1 MRIDIL
7 TIFPS
12 LFDSFLGESLLAKAI
27 KKKIVDVRVHDLRDW
42 SADRHRK
49 VDDAPFGGGAGMVM
63 TPQPIADALEELSK
77 EGAAKKILLSPRGRL
92 FTQEKA
98 RELSKIDRIILVC
111 GKYEGVDER
120 IGRHYVDEEISIGD
134 YILNGGEVAAMT
146 LVESLFRLLPGAIG
160 KKESLET
167 ESFEEGLLEYP
178 QYTRPEEFRGERVPE
193 ILLSGHHE
201 KIKKWRREKS
211 LEITKSVRPD
221 LWKKQAAKTVSGA
234 RINFSIALVHDPV
247 VGKSGETMVSSI
259 TTLDI
264 HDMARIG
271 KTYGARAVYI
281 VTPVL
286 DQKLMVERI
295 IGHWLGDEAQQAGSP
310 RRSALTAQAGV
321 RRVEALSLIKA
332 VPSVEDAAADAGKR
346 ANVVKLLATS
356 ASADAGAITPDG
368 FATAA
373 GEADE
378 WIIMFGT
385 AYGLAPE
392 LLNKAD
398 RRLASVLG
406 RGEFNHL
413 PVRAASAIILDRLF
427 GS

>member
-1 MRIDIL
+1 MRIEIL

-27 KKKIVDVRVHDLRDW
+27 DKKIVDIRVHDIRDW
-42 SADRHRK
+42 SKDKHRK

-63 TPQPIADALEELSK
+63 AVQPIADALEELSK
-77 EGAAKKILLSPRGRL
+77 EGDAKKILLSPRGKL
-92 FTQEKA
+92 FTQKKA
-98 RELSKIDRIILVC
+98 RELSNLDRIILIC
-111 GKYEGVDER
+111 GRYEGLDER
-120 IGRHYVDEEISIGD
+120 ISRHYVDEEISIGD
-134 YILNGGEVAAMT
+134 YILNGGEVAAMA

-167 ESFEEGLLEYP
+167 ESFEDGLLEYP
-178 QYTRPEEFRGERVPE
+178 QYTRPEDFRGERVPG

-211 LEITKSVRPD
+211 TEVTKSVRPD
-221 LWKKQAAKTVSGA
+221 LFAKQECKKTSKA
-234 RINFSIALVHDPV
+234 RVKFSIALVHDPV

-264 HDMARIG
+264 HDMARVG
-271 KTYGARAVYI
+271 KTYGAQAVYI

-295 IGHWLGDEAQQAGSP
+295 KSHWLDDKAL
-310 RRSALTAQAGV
+310 RSGV
-321 RRVEALSLIKA
+321 RRVEALSLIKV
-332 VPSVEDAAADAGKR
+332 VPSIAEGVADAKNR
-346 ANVVKLLATS
+346 AKFVKLLATS
-356 ASADAGAITPDG
+356 AADDAGFISPG
-368 FATAA
+368 EFASAA
-373 GEADE
+373 SEADE

-392 LLNKAD
+392 LLEKAD
-398 RRLASVLG
+398 CRLAPVLG

>member
-27 KKKIVDVRVHDLRDW
+27 EKNIVDIRVHDIRKW
-42 SADRHRK
+42 SKDKHRK

-63 TPQPIADALEELSK
+63 TLQPIADALEELSK
-77 EGAAKKILLSPRGRL
+77 EGAAKKILLSPRGKL
-92 FTQEKA
+92 FTQKKA
-98 RELSKIDRIILVC
+98 RELSNLDRIILVC
-111 GKYEGVDER
+111 GRYEGLDER
-120 IGRHYVDEEISIGD
+120 ISRHYLDEEISIGD
-134 YILNGGEVAAMT
+134 YILNGGEVAAMA

-178 QYTRPEEFRGERVPE
+178 HYTRPEEFRGERVPE
-193 ILLSGHHE
+193 VLLSGHHE
-201 KIKKWRREKS
+201 KIKKWRYEKS
-211 LEITKSVRPD
+211 LEVTKSVRPD
-221 LWKKQAAKTVSGA
+221 LLAKRSGNQASKKRVK
-234 RINFSIALVHDPV
+234 FSIALVHDPV

-264 HDMARIG
+264 HDMARVG
-271 KTYGARAVYI
+271 KTYGAQAVYI

-295 IGHWLGDEAQQAGSP
+295 IGHWLDDEALQS
-310 RRSALTAQAGV
+310 GV
-321 RRVEALSLIKA
+321 RRVAALSLIKV
-332 VPSVEDAAADAGKR
+332 VPSIALAVADAKKR
-346 ANVVKLLATS
+346 AKVVKLLATS
-356 ASADAGAITPDG
+356 AASDEGFISPDE
-368 FATAA
+368 FVSSA
-373 GEADE
+373 GEAEE

-392 LLNKAD
+392 LMEKAD
-398 RRLASVLG
+398 SRLAPVLG
-406 RGEFNHL
+406 DGEFNHL
-413 PVRAASAIILDRLF
+413 PVRGASAIILDRLF

>member
-12 LFDSFLGESLLAKAI
+12 LFDSFLGESLLAKAVE
-27 KKKIVDVRVHDLRDW
+27 KKIVDIRVHDLRNW
-42 SADRHRK
+42 SKDRHRK

-63 TPQPIADALEELSK
+63 APQPIADALEELTK
-77 EGAAKKILLSPRGRL
+77 EGAAKKILLSPRGGL

-134 YILNGGEVAAMT
+134 YILNGGEVAAMA

-211 LEITKSVRPD
+211 QEITRTARPD
-221 LWKKQAAKTVSGA
+221 LLEKQEDKKGLKG
-234 RINFSIALVHDPV
+234 IKFSIALVHNPV

-271 KTYGARAVYI
+271 KTYGARVVYI

-295 IGHWLGDEAQQAGSP
+295 KGHWLNDEAL
-310 RRSALTAQAGV
+310 RRV
-321 RRVEALSLIKA
+321 RRVAALSLIKV
-332 VPSVEDAAADAGKR
+332 VPSVEEAAADAGKR

-356 ASADAGAITPDG
+356 AAGDAGDITPDG
-368 FATAA
+368 FAAVA

-392 LLNKAD
+392 LLEKAD
-398 RRLASVLG
+398 QLLAPVLG

>member
-27 KKKIVDVRVHDLRDW
+27 EKKIVDVRIHDLRGW
-42 SADRHRK
+42 SKDKHRK

-63 TPQPIADALEELSK
+63 TPQPIADALEELTK
-77 EGAAKKILLSPRGRL
+77 EGAVKKILLSPRGKL

-98 RELSKIDRIILVC
+98 RELSSLDRIILVC

-134 YILNGGEVAAMT
+134 YILNGGEVAAMA

-160 KKESLET
+160 KKESHET
-167 ESFEEGLLEYP
+167 ESFDEGLLEYP
-178 QYTRPEEFRGERVPE
+178 QYTRPEEFRGESVPE

-211 LEITKSVRPD
+211 LEVTKSVRPD
-221 LWKKQAAKTVSGA
+221 LLEKREGKKAGKAEIK
-234 RINFSIALVHDPV
+234 FSIALVHSPV

-271 KTYGARAVYI
+271 KTYGAKAVYI

-295 IGHWLGDEAQQAGSP
+295 KGHWLNDEA
-310 RRSALTAQAGV
+310 LQAGV
-321 RRVEALSLIKA
+321 RRVAALSLINV
-332 VPSVEDAAADAGKR
+332 VPSVEEAVLDAKKR
-346 ANVVKLLATS
+346 AKVVKLLATS
-356 ASADAGAITPDG
+356 AAGDAGFISPGG
-368 FATAA
+368 FATVAN
-373 GEADE
+373 EADE

-392 LLNKAD
+392 LLEKAD
-398 RRLASVLG
+398 CRLAPVLG
-406 RGEFNHL
+406 KGEFNHL